1 MSFSLNTARIDL
13 DAVAHNLGQVRKVVG
28 PGVRIMGVVKA
39 DAYGHGLIPVAEVL
53 ERSGAD
59 ALGVM
64 DLHEAVILRDKGLNL
79 SVFILAGFEAGS
91 SDEIVRRGLIPF
103 IYDLDLA
110 RQLNQTAK
118 KYGKKARVHLKVD
131 TGMNRLGAPL
141 DQVEGFLEAVRG
153 MDHLEVSGL
162 ASHFSEAGI
171 KNSDYTLRQLVRFKE
186 VIETARVKGYNLTTN
201 NTANSAAVLSLPES
215 HFDMVRPGLMLYL
228 ASKIDLK
235 PVMTLISKVIQVK
248 KIGPDSPVSY
258 GRKWVSD
265 RETII
270 ATLPIG
276 YAHGYNRRLFKDGYV
291 LIRGQRA
298 PVRGVI
304 CMNLTMVD
312 VTHIPGARVGD
323 EAVLLGSQG
332 DETISGPDLAN
343 KLGTISYE
351 VFCTFGGLNHRQYV
365 LDKNNNKKGEK
376 E

>member
-171 KNSDYTLRQLVRFKE
+171 KDSDYTLRQLVRFKE

-215 HFDMVRPGLMLYL
+215 HFDMVRPGLMLYGAAPEDHL

-235 PVMTLISKVIQVK
+235 PVMTLIS
-248 KIGPDSPVSY
+248 
-258 GRKWVSD
+258 
-265 RETII
+265 
-270 ATLPIG
+270 
-276 YAHGYNRRLFKDGYV
+276 
-291 LIRGQRA
+291 
-298 PVRGVI
+298 
-304 CMNLTMVD
+304 
-312 VTHIPGARVGD
+312 
-323 EAVLLGSQG
+323 
-332 DETISGPDLAN
+332 
-343 KLGTISYE
+343 
-351 VFCTFGGLNHRQYV
+351 
-365 LDKNNNKKGEK
+365 
-376 E
+376 